1 MASDLRGNR
10 IRALVIGSSL
20 EIALI
25 ALVFGYVQREEAN
38 RLRSQIKTCEVEAIQ
53 CQAETEKI
61 KERYEEEL
69 RRTQMN

>member
-20 EIALI
+20 GIAWI

-38 RLRSQIKTCEVEAIQ
+38 RLRSQIKACEVEAIQ

-61 KERYEEEL
+61 KERYEKEL
-69 RRTQMN
+69 RRAQMN